1 MKIAILITNPN
12 HHLELTIGAAKLMK
26 EKGHQVTYV
35 SLCELRRMASPEE
48 IFKSE
53 GIDYI
58 KFGSLPKNLKPS
70 SGKKTL
76 GNSDSFIRSVARAAF
91 WLLKLKP
98 FIKESFSGFERV
110 LLMNDAAFPG
120 DKICKWL
127 KNKSIPFYLLQEGI
141 RFSLPNETE
150 VKYGANGAK
159 KVMVWGERSAKHFR
173 PIVSPMTEVIVTGS
187 PRFNKFLEDIQSY
200 PVKVS
205 NQKVLGVFTNP
216 IDDQGFCSHEAKLE
230 LFERFVQRAASQ
242 IESMNIQIG
251 IKCHPREDIQEYLT
265 IANKYLPAIEL
276 PKSIL
281 EAILAVDAGV
291 ILASTVGLELLGAK
305 RRIAQLEIP
314 SYGYVFDY
322 HESSDVQ
329 KISLD
334 GDFDLSV
341 LFDNPT
347 EIAYFYE
354 HIEVGNAAQKI
365 TAVLTEAC

>member
-26 EKGHQVTYV
+26 EKGHQVIYI
-35 SLCELRRMASPEE
+35 SLCELRRMASPED

-76 GNSDSFIRSVARAAF
+76 GNSDSFIRSVARTAF
-91 WLLKLKP
+91 WLLKVKP
-98 FIKESFSGFERV
+98 FIKESLLGFDRV

-141 RFSLPNETE
+141 RFPLPNETE

-173 PIVSPMTEVIVTGS
+173 PIVSHGTEVVVTGS
-187 PRFNKFLEDIQSY
+187 PRFNKFLEDIQSN
-200 PVKVS
+200 PVKGA

-230 LFERFVQRAASQ
+230 LFERFVQRAAPQ
-242 IESMNIQIG
+242 LKSMNAQLG
-251 IKCHPREDIQEYLT
+251 IKCHPREDLQEYLT
-265 IANKYLPAIEL
+265 IANKYLPAVEL

-291 ILASTVGLELLGAK
+291 IMASTVGLELLGAK
-305 RRIAQLEIP
+305 RRIAQLETP
-314 SYGYVFDY
+314 NHGYVFDY
-322 HESSDVQ
+322 EQSSDVL
-329 KISLD
+329 KIPVG

-341 LFDNPT
+341 LFVSST
-347 EIAYFYE
+347 EISYFYE
-354 HIEVGNAAQKI
+354 HIAAGNAAQKI
-365 TAVLTEAC
+365 TSVLTE